1 MDMNNLKFLSLV
13 VITCPI
19 LSSQGL
25 ATDYHPDDILSRER
39 AYYNNITLSAGDIF
53 NGKSTSDFLKI
64 EWQDSE
70 DSIIFSSLKII
81 KHPKSL
87 TDLTLL
93 IPGQINGKSVEI
105 STASFKKLSSE
116 TLKLHLIF
124 KEINGVKVKM
134 PNSLDS
140 MFAWSGAL
148 YSIDFSGVIADK
160 VTSLYRCFLM
170 CKNISALDLRPF
182 ECSLKNSI
190 DIAHCFCRCDNL
202 KWINIR
208 NMTLS
213 DEELNY
219 AFMTPNDLELRF
231 IGIKNRDEYEAEYIK
246 KTHDIIDSYGDDE
259 EMPDIY
265 KWKNY
270 SFPEKKIEQSFDIKN
285 KTETEQQSKI
295 EAKKTIESSAKGEST
310 HTPWYSWIMTSVKTL
325 FTKFLSFFS

>member
-1 MDMNNLKFLSLV
+1 MNNLKFLSLV

-19 LSSQGL
+19 LSSYGL
-25 ATDYHPDDILSRER
+25 ATDYHSDDILSRER
-39 AYYNNITLSAGDIF
+39 AYNNITLSAGDIF
-53 NGKSTSDFLKI
+53 NGRSTSDFLKI

-81 KHPKSL
+81 KHPESL

-105 STASFKKLSSE
+105 SPESFKNLSSE

-134 PNSLDS
+134 PNSLKM
-140 MFAWSGAL
+140 MFVWSDAL

-182 ECSLKNSI
+182 KCSLKDSI
-190 DIAHCFCRCDNL
+190 DIALCFCRCDKL

-213 DEELNY
+213 DKELNY
-219 AFMTPNDLELRF
+219 AFMTPNDLELSF
-231 IGIKNRDEYEAEYIK
+231 IGIKNSDKYEAEHIK

-270 SFPEKKIEQSFDIKN
+270 SFPEKIEQSFDIKN

-295 EAKKTIESSAKGEST
+295 ETKKTIESSAKGESMR
-310 HTPWYSWIMTSVKTL
+310 TPWYSWIMTSVKTL
-325 FTKFLSFFS
+325 FTKFLSFFSW